1 MSFGFS
7 VSDLVQLVQLAFR
20 TVQNS
25 RKACGEHDEL
35 TRETSS
41 LHTVLRRLQQEASKP
56 ECPINRHGD
65 TYRDELA
72 TLISGC
78 GRVLNVMDKVLEK
91 YNALGDQEKSIRKLW
106 QKVRFGNGQMVDIGN
121 LRSKI
126 SYYTSALSLFLNM
139 VSMGSIGRVEKK
151 MDEAGGELREIRL
164 AVHSITAHLMNAADK
179 EGSILT
185 AYADDDKAVWREFRR
200 ELIRDGFSSSIL
212 RKHKNIIQD
221 YVKELGSRG
230 LFDETDPAQPD
241 ADSKE
246 TDEISEGFISDPVR
260 DPASTVSGSKA
271 EAFIKDRSA
280 HTGLN
285 LHPSDSGTLHGVP
298 QATKRAQSYRHSLE
312 ESDVVSERE
321 SIADGWPDE
330 SDHKPSASL
339 RNDSNHRSRGFSR
352 KFSEEDEHTIKETL
366 DASQTQERYQQSTDQ
381 KDGFLS
387 LGFDLEVDNT
397 FHMNS
402 SRRNRPISGVNTDSL
417 LNMFQGSVSRMR
429 RTYSVDLDSHLRV
442 ADDDVP
448 NDMDTLMDRV
458 ESCVALIR
466 RMYFLLS
473 EDSQQTL
480 ESAGRSLRCL
490 FHERGKRSRN
500 SMWSERPKMMESS
513 TSYILWRSS
522 AICEEF
528 LQEAIGRQDSSCRE
542 LLIDIDTWMSDFGT
556 ATSDR
561 RRAFKSQ
568 LIATR
573 ILCVWEWDDGW
584 YDLENWDSLQWTW
597 NRRVGPVWAGKKE
610 TKRSD
615 RGRTRGHVDTPYPI
629 VHDQRS
635 DSGDAWS
642 CRADGGWS

>member
-7 VSDLVQLVQLAFR
+7 VGDLVQLVQLAFR

-35 TRETSS
+35 TRETSR

-65 TYRDELA
+65 TYREELA

-91 YNALGDQEKSIRKLW
+91 YNALGDEEKSIRKLW
-106 QKVRFGNGQMVDIGN
+106 QKVRFGNGQMVDIGD

-230 LFDETDPAQPD
+230 LFDETDLAQPD
-241 ADSKE
+241 EDSKE

-285 LHPSDSGTLHGVP
+285 LYPSDSGTLHGVP
-298 QATKRAQSYRHSLE
+298 QATKRAQSYQHSLE
-312 ESDVVSERE
+312 ESDVVSESE
-321 SIADGWPDE
+321 SSADGWPDE
-330 SDHKPSASL
+330 SDHEPSASL

-352 KFSEEDEHTIKETL
+352 KFQRKMNIPSKKPWTPHRHKNIISE
-366 DASQTQERYQQSTDQ
+366 TQERYQRNTDQ

-397 FHMNS
+397 FHMDS
-402 SRRNRPISGVNTDSL
+402 SRRNRLISGVNTDSL
-417 LNMFQGSVSRMR
+417 LNMFQGSVSRIL
-429 RTYSVDLDSHLRV
+429 TYSVDLDSHLRV

-448 NDMDTLMDRV
+448 NDMDTLMDRA

-473 EDSQQTL
+473 QDSQQTL
-480 ESAGRSLRCL
+480 ESAGRPLRCYFYL
-490 FHERGKRSRN
+490 HQSGKRSR
-500 SMWSERPKMMESS
+500 
-513 TSYILWRSS
+513 RS
-522 AICEEF
+522 I
-528 LQEAIGRQDSSCRE
+528 R
-542 LLIDIDTWMSDFGT
+542 
-556 ATSDR
+556 
-561 RRAFKSQ
+561 
-568 LIATR
+568 
-573 ILCVWEWDDGW
+573 
-584 YDLENWDSLQWTW
+584 
-597 NRRVGPVWAGKKE
+597 
-610 TKRSD
+610 
-615 RGRTRGHVDTPYPI
+615 
-629 VHDQRS
+629 
-635 DSGDAWS
+635 
-642 CRADGGWS
+642 